1 MIRRPPR
8 STLFPYTTLFRS
20 TIPRRRS
27 SPSAPSRASRWMRT
41 ASAARSWFR
50 QPGGEYTPDTVT
62 VGRRLRVVEPFRSL
76 FYAPQFVAIH
86 GGHLGAEGL
95 EIALSTAARAGGTV
109 EALRNGSAD
118 LALGG
123 LMRSFELVDRGGPRL
138 VHFAAVNDRNGFFL
152 LSRHPRPRFAWPE
165 LLGRTV
171 ISFGGAPTPWLCMQA
186 VLRRHGVDPP
196 RVTFGPDPSPAH
208 PSAAFRAGQAALPEP
223 APPILD
229 QPRADGP
236 GDL

>member
-1 MIRRPPR
+1 APPACRSPRRPESRRTRRARRAAPPR
-8 STLFPYTTLFRS
+8 SIHPR

-27 SPSAPSRASRWMRT
+27 SPSAPSRASRAMRP
-41 ASAARSWFR
+41 ASSARSWFR

-138 VHFAAVNDRNGFFL
+138 VHFAAGER
-152 LSRHPRPRFAWPE
+152 SQR
-165 LLGRTV
+165 
-171 ISFGGAPTPWLCMQA
+171 
-186 VLRRHGVDPP
+186 VLP
-196 RVTFGPDPSPAH
+196 
-208 PSAAFRAGQAALPEP
+208 PEP
-223 APPILD
+223 ASAAALRMARASRPDGDLVRR
-229 QPRADGP
+229 RADAVALHVG
-236 GDL
+236 